1 MLASRMDN
9 PYQASVHT
17 DFVTQGGA
25 VSAKTIDALT
35 RTKPWVRF
43 CSVVGFVLTGAMIL
57 IGIGMTAS
65 MSMIQLP
72 QTAGGAAMAWIK
84 YMGYFYIAL
93 SIIYFIPSLK
103 LWKYGSSIRNLIF
116 SQSTDHLEAALQ
128 QHRIFWKFVSIMMI
142 TGIVLGFIFFVI
154 IFILGVGA
162 AAAMSPR

>member
-1 MLASRMDN
+1 MLASHMDN

-25 VSAKTIDALT
+25 VSAPTIDALT

-43 CSVVGFVLTGAMIL
+43 CSVIGFIFTAIMIL
-57 IGIGMTAS
+57 SGIGMTVS
-65 MSMIQLP
+65 MSMIQIP
-72 QTAGGAAMAWIK
+72 QTAGVPGMSWLK
-84 YMGYFYIAL
+84 YLGFLYIGL
-93 SIIYFIPSLK
+93 SIIYLIPSLK

-116 SQSTDHLEAALQ
+116 SRSTTHLEAALE

-142 TGIVLGFIFFVI
+142 IGIVLFFIFVI
-154 IFILGVGA
+154 VVVIAGIGA